1 MMNTIERTW
10 PIDAFDALSI
20 WAPGIQLTIKGTDSD
35 EVRLESQFS
44 GQVLREFKLEPV
56 DRWLQVHMWDEYVNE
71 APFTLYLPKKKSWVV
86 DCSAAWGKIEVSD
99 IQARLQLTLE
109 KGEIKV
115 TNCQGIF
122 GITSGN
128 GQVELK
134 GCSEA
139 DMPER
144 PSVPQ
149 DKPDF
154 QTATFGEGNMRSR
167 FFRNWRYWAAED
179 WTDWGME
186 FGEKARAWGQQFG
199 QFLDH
204 MGWMPHK
211 SGISLQI
218 GKGDI
223 RLEDIQASTC
233 LIKLSKGNAV
243 LEKGLINE
251 MDIFLSHGNL
261 DCKSVLPAG
270 NWLVEA
276 NHGNVHLS
284 LPSDTQARLDVATR
298 QGDIHSEIPL
308 VRVARPGPE
317 ARFGGRMVGTIG
329 AMEGIPSQL
338 SLAASH
344 GNIDIDVQQ
353 AKSPYQPKATQVQT
367 AQKVEEPGSS
377 QPSVENPAA
386 GQAAD
391 AAEQPITETNNYG
404 PEIIQPEVDPRLAV
418 LQALRD
424 GTISVEEAEQLLL
437 KLEA

>member
-1 MMNTIERTW
+1 MNTIERTW
-10 PIDAFDALSI
+10 PVDAFDAISI
-20 WAPGIQLTIKGTDSD
+20 WAPGIQLAIKGTDDD

-56 DRWLQVHMWDEYVNE
+56 ERWLQVHMWDEYISE
-71 APFTLYLPKKKSWVV
+71 APFTLYLPEKKSWVV
-86 DCSAAWGKIEVSD
+86 DCSAAWGMIEVSD
-99 IQARLQLTLE
+99 IQARLQITLQ
-109 KGEIKV
+109 KGEISV
-115 TNCQGIF
+115 TNCRGIF
-122 GITSGN
+122 AITGGD

-134 GCSEA
+134 HCSEA

-144 PSVPQ
+144 PAIPQ
-149 DKPDF
+149 DRPDF
-154 QTATFGEGNMRSR
+154 QTSTVGEGNMRSR
-167 FFRNWRYWAAED
+167 FFRNWRYWVSED
-179 WTDWGME
+179 WADWGME

-211 SGISLQI
+211 TGISLQI

-223 RLEDIQASTC
+223 RFEDIQAGAC

-243 LEKGLINE
+243 LERGLINE
-251 MDIFLSHGNL
+251 LNIFLSHGNL
-261 DCKSVLPAG
+261 DCKSILPAG
-270 NWLVEA
+270 DWLIEA
-276 NHGNVHLS
+276 SHGNIHLS

-329 AMEGIPSQL
+329 AIDDISSQL

-353 AKSPYQPKATQVQT
+353 AKSPYPRKAPQHQT
-367 AQKVEEPGSS
+367 SQKVEEPSS
-377 QPSVENPAA
+377 QPSVENPATDEPVA
-386 GQAAD
+386 PPGL
-391 AAEQPITETNNYG
+391 PIVEKNIGVPDTT
-404 PEIIQPEVDPRLAV
+404 QPEVDPRLAI

-424 GTISVEEAEQLLL
+424 GSISVDEAEQLLL
-437 KLEA
+437 KLEP